1 MGSRS
6 SSALGAALCLLLA
19 GCGVD
24 AFSSAPP
31 PAPPPPLPTVTQTAP
46 TVGDPRLIE
55 VPSIDARSD
64 LVALGVDEENR
75 PEVPPLDEPL
85 QAGWLEG
92 GPEPGEPGAAVIV
105 GHINGN
111 GQPGVFARLDQLA
124 PGDLVR
130 IDGREWTVY
139 EVLRVSKTA
148 FPTNRVFSS
157 SGPPEIRLI
166 TCGGVLD
173 TTSGRYEDNVI
184 AFAR

>member
-6 SSALGAALCLLLA
+6 RSSAISAALCLLLA
-19 GCGVD
+19 GCGAD
-24 AFSSAPP
+24 AFSSAPE
-31 PAPPPPLPTVTQTAP
+31 PAPPPPLPTVTSAP
-46 TVGDPRLIE
+46 PVGDPQLIE
-55 VPSIDARSD
+55 VPAIDARSD
-64 LVALGVDEENR
+64 LVALGVDEQNR

-111 GQPGVFARLDQLA
+111 GVDGVFARLDQLA
-124 PGDLVR
+124 PGDPVR

-139 EVLRVSKTA
+139 EVLRVPKTA
-148 FPTNRVFSS
+148 FPTERVFTQT
-157 SGPPEIRLI
+157 GPPEIRLV

-173 TTSGRYEDNVI
+173 TASGSYRDNVI